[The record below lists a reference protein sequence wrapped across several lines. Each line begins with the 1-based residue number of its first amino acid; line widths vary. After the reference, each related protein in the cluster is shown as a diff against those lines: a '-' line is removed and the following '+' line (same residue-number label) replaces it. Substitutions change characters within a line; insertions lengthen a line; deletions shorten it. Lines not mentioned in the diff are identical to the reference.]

1 MIVFY
6 TLSYYIIICSNLLYF
21 WFVSYY
27 MLLFHFLNYI
37 LLCYIV
43 LEYAISCHNFLVV
56 YYSTSYLFI
65 LIYIYIYIHMFS
77 FLYVMYCIV
86 CLLVGCFLYYNIVLH
101 YIYIYDTYI
110 ISFVYIQNIRFI
122 TLYCNHQIG
131 RVIQYILRVMYI
143 FFMSFDG
150 GLFSCDT
157 YSLPVK
163 SPRSGFDVPGTGP
176 AWCRCGPRG

>member
-1 MIVFY
+1 M
-6 TLSYYIIICSNLLYF
+6 LYRF
-21 WFVSYY
+21 RV
-27 MLLFHFLNYI
+27 
-37 LLCYIV
+37 CYIMSFV
-43 LEYAISCHNFLVV
+43 LVM

-65 LIYIYIYIHMFS
+65 LIYI
-77 FLYVMYCIV
+77 
-86 CLLVGCFLYYNIVLH
+86 

-122 TLYCNHQIG
+122 TLYCNHHIG

-150 GLFSCDT
+150 RLFSCDT

-163 SPRSGFDVPGTGP
+163 SPRSGLDVPGTGP
-176 AWCRCGPRG
+176 AWCRCGPRGWDERVFGGPGKYIGRIIMIIIPGVVYTYLYFAKIQPWIFINGKL

>member
-1 MIVFY
+1 
-6 TLSYYIIICSNLLYF
+6 
-21 WFVSYY
+21 

-43 LEYAISCHNFLVV
+43 FRVCYIMSFVLVM

-65 LIYIYIYIHMFS
+65 LIYIYIYIHMVS
-77 FLYVMYCIV
+77 FLSVMYCIV
-86 CLLVGCFLYYNIVLH
+86 CLLVGCFLYYNIALH
-101 YIYIYDTYI
+101 YIYIYIYTIHTLFRLYTYKILDLSPYIVI
-110 ISFVYIQNIRFI
+110 IILVVLFNIYYVLCI
-122 TLYCNHQIG
+122 Y
-131 RVIQYILRVMYI
+131 

-150 GLFSCDT
+150 RLFSCDT

-163 SPRSGFDVPGTGP
+163 SPRSGLDVPGTGP